1 MVKPSKDDVKHA
13 RLIVKL
19 TQTEAAKIIG
29 KTLRAWQ
36 YYESGERG
44 MNRSLFQFFI
54 WKTNRQ
60 SFIDIWD
67 NYSQI
72 SKYLSQL
79 LPLCSLPVG
88 STLNI
93 SDVYEDECSD
103 VLADKLIKLEHN
115 SSEYYLSLPTQSE
128 LIDLVHFT
136 RILGS
141 EALEHHNDK

>member
-1 MVKPSKDDVKHA
+1 MRILGSFNCVP
-13 RLIVKL
+13 
-19 TQTEAAKIIG
+19 TAAKIIG

-44 MNRSLFQFFI
+44 MDRSLYQFFI

-60 SFIDIWD
+60 SFIDNWD
-67 NYSQI
+67 NYAQI

-88 STLNI
+88 SALNI
-93 SDVYEDECSD
+93 SDVYEDEGSD

-128 LIDLVHFT
+128 LIDLIHFT
-136 RILGS
+136 RILWEVRRWCITMIS
-141 EALEHHNDK
+141 SYLPVFTF